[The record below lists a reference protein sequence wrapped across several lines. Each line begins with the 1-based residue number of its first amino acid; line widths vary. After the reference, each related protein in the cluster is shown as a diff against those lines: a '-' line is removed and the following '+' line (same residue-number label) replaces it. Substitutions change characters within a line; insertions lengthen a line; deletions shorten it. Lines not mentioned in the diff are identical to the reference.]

1 MPERTEYPPGLASWV
16 DVAVPDVDAAQ
27 DFYGELL
34 GWKFDT
40 VDDER
45 ASYTYCL
52 KDGRKVAGL
61 YAIPQTSQQRPSWN
75 TYLGV
80 DDLDATVATVQ
91 GLGATLIKGPKGYVD
106 GGRVAVI
113 TDPCGATVCLREPG
127 TLPGYELVNEIGAT
141 CWHELVIRDGATAE
155 KFYGA
160 VFPYQ
165 FYEVDH
171 SVAIMKL
178 GRDPVGGRHQMP
190 YLPAEFP
197 SQWGVYF
204 WVEDTDASAA
214 KVVELGGSIAFGPK
228 TTPHGPLAQC
238 VDPFGARFTI
248 IVSSEW

>member
-16 DVAVPDVDAAQ
+16 DLAVPNVEAAQ
-27 DFYGELL
+27 DFYGDLL

-40 VDDER
+40 VEVGR
-45 ASYTYCL
+45 THYVYCL

-61 YAIPQTSQQRPSWN
+61 YAIPAGSQQPPAWN

-80 DDLDATVATVQ
+80 DDLDEAVAAVQ
-91 GLGATLIKGPKGYVD
+91 TLGGTLVKGPKEYVD

-113 TDPCGATVCLREPG
+113 TDPCGATVCLRRPG
-127 TLPGYELVNEIGAT
+127 TLPGYELVNEIGAS
-141 CWHELVIRDGATAE
+141 CWHELVIRDGKVAE
-155 KFYGA
+155 QFYGNL
-160 VFPYQ
+160 FPYE
-165 FYEVDH
+165 FFEIDH
-171 SVAIMKL
+171 SVAIMRL
-178 GRDPVGGRHQMP
+178 GNEPVGGRHQMP

-204 WVEDTDASAA
+204 WVEDTEATAA
-214 KVVELGGSIAFGPK
+214 KVVELGGTIAFGPK

-238 VDPFGARFTI
+238 VDPFGARFTV